1 VRDEPVSILHFLS
14 QTCFSACSL
23 RHVKGHFIKKKMK
36 NLFILTIV
44 LFASGFANAQC
55 KVYSGSSGYK
65 VAARAED
72 GKVYSGSSGYT
83 VVARFE
89 NGKVYSGSS
98 GYTVIARIDGTKIYG
113 GSNGYN
119 VIGRIDGEKIYFG
132 SSGYKVAARSAGCGG
147 MSFAAAAAA
156 CCL

>member
-1 VRDEPVSILHFLS
+1 
-14 QTCFSACSL
+14 
-23 RHVKGHFIKKKMK
+23 MK
-36 NLFILTIV
+36 NFLILSIV
-44 LFASGFANAQC
+44 LLGSGFANAEC
-55 KVYSGSSGYK
+55 
-65 VAARAED
+65 
-72 GKVYSGSSGYT
+72 KVYSGSSGYT

-113 GSNGYN
+113 GSSGYN

-132 SSGYKVAARSAGCGG
+132 SSGYKVAARSEGCGG
-147 MSFAAAAAA
+147 MSFAAAAAV